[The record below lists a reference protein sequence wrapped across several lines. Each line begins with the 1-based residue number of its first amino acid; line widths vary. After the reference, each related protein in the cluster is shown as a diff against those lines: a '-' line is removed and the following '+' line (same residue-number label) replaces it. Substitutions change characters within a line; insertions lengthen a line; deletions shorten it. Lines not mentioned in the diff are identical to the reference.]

1 MNDRWLTSS
10 HPSRQSCDRRLL
22 PISTSAANAG
32 RGGSLH
38 DAEPLGW
45 TGEEASHAAMS
56 QHAKLPQRHLPVHAA
71 LQALIQCKWKKA
83 AQSTSV
89 HKNIHSRLQ
98 NYTDQPW
105 CVWLTWEWVWDC
117 RRAVGCAFFFVC
129 FFTHLF
135 SISQEVGFRT
145 EELALCIKLNYKLF

>member
-1 MNDRWLTSS
+1 MNDGWLTSS

-71 LQALIQCKWKKA
+71 LQTLIQCKWKKA
-83 AQSTSV
+83 AQVYTKTSTLA
-89 HKNIHSRLQ
+89 HKTTLISHGVPGSPGNESEIVEGQ
-98 NYTDQPW
+98 
-105 CVWLTWEWVWDC
+105 WD
-117 RRAVGCAFFFVC
+117 VLFFFC
-129 FFTHLF
+129 FVFYPLVFH
-135 SISQEVGFRT
+135 ISGGRIQDWGVSFVYKT
-145 EELALCIKLNYKLF
+145 KL

>member
-1 MNDRWLTSS
+1 MNDGWLTSS

-83 AQSTSV
+83 AQVYTKMSTLA
-89 HKNIHSRLQ
+89 HKTTLISHGVPGSPGNESEIVEGQ
-98 NYTDQPW
+98 
-105 CVWLTWEWVWDC
+105 WD
-117 RRAVGCAFFFVC
+117 VLFFFFVL

>member
-1 MNDRWLTSS
+1 MNDGWLTSS

-89 HKNIHSRLQ
+89 HKKSTLAHKTTLISHGVPGSPGNESEIVEGQ
-98 NYTDQPW
+98 
-105 CVWLTWEWVWDC
+105 WD
-117 RRAVGCAFFFVC
+117 VLFFFLNPLV
-129 FFTHLF
+129 FH
-135 SISQEVGFRT
+135 ISGGRIQDWGVSFVYKT
-145 EELALCIKLNYKLF
+145 KL